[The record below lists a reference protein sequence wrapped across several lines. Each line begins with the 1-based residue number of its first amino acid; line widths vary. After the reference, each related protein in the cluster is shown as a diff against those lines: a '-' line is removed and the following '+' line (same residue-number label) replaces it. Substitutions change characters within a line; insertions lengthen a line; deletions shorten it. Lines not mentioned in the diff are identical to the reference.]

1 MRIRRLVDLLSG
13 LLSLG
18 LAAMTPAH
26 AQPYFNCQYS
36 PRCEAILNKQCEPER
51 NLKDKI
57 TLVGLHNSAGDV
69 ERTWLVLA
77 GLEIEYCGRLG
88 ARGSIVREFVNFRA
102 KVYPK
107 LYGGSCISPH
117 ECAEAFVK
125 TTRERWERDDLNA
138 KIKADLERS
147 SDVAVNTAEPAQP
160 AAIAPK
166 ETIAP
171 ESWETTTQFARP
183 TRTTRTGTVSSN

>member
-1 MRIRRLVDLLSG
+1 MKLTPSVG
-13 LLSLG
+13 LLCLG
-18 LAAMTPAH
+18 LAVTTPAH
-26 AQPYFNCQYS
+26 GQEYFNCQYS
-36 PRCEAILNKQCEPER
+36 PRCEAIQNKQCEPDR

-57 TLVGLHNSAGDV
+57 ALVRLHNSAEDV

-88 ARGSIVREFVNFRA
+88 ARGNIVREFVNFRT
-102 KVYPK
+102 KTYPK
-107 LYGGSCISPH
+107 LFGGRCPNPQ

-125 TTRERWERDDLNA
+125 TTRERWERDELDA

-147 SDVAVNTAEPAQP
+147 SEVAKVEEPSRTAEPA
-160 AAIAPK
+160 PK
-166 ETIAP
+166 EKIVP
-171 ESWETTTQFARP
+171 EGWKTTTQFARP